1 MFVQY
6 KVRMDKTMSRTK
18 VRMTKLKSTYSI
30 KHEWIKV
37 RQGQKYVSKNASKKY
52 VGIGALLST
61 HGQKYVKDKGTYR
74 KSAYSIKDVW
84 TRVRQGPKYVSQKY
98 VEYKVR
104 ME

>member
-1 MFVQY
+1 MHYEVPTHGQKY
-6 KVRMDKTMSRTK
+6 VKD
-18 VRMTKLKSTYSI
+18 KSTHRRSAYSI
-30 KHEWIKV
+30 KYVWTKV
-37 RQGQKYVSKNASKKY
+37 RQGQKYVSKKY